1 MSKNNPDTGTA
12 EVLGLM
18 TFRAFLPKPGLSLV
32 VSGCRVNFWIPH
44 PDRDEPGGK
53 PLRWS
58 VGHGAAQRYG
68 KSRPVVLLNGGSGR
82 LDDPGVRLR
91 TNARVISRASLQ
103 TRDRDCARRPWQV
116 R

>member
-1 MSKNNPDTGTA
+1 MSKNNPNNGTA
-12 EVLGLM
+12 EALALM

-32 VSGCRVNFWIPH
+32 VSGCRVNFWIRH

-68 KSRPVVLLNGGSGR
+68 KSRPVVLLNGGGSGR
-82 LDDPGVRLR
+82 R
-91 TNARVISRASLQ
+91 TIQQSWWHRISFIQ
-103 TRDRDCARRPWQV
+103 
-116 R
+116 